1 LKRPPDRKLV
11 LALAILVVAASAM
24 LSRPAAGL
32 ADHGMGEMLLTKKT
46 VASGGR

>member
-1 LKRPPDRKLV
+1 MKRPPDRKAV
-11 LALAILVVAASAM
+11 LALAILVMAASAM

-32 ADHGMGEMLLTKKT
+32 ADHGMGEMFLKKT

>member
-1 LKRPPDRKLV
+1 LKRPPDRKFV

-32 ADHGMGEMLLTKKT
+32 TDHGMGEMLLIKT
-46 VASGGR
+46 VAPGGR